1 MLKAEGS
8 MIKIIFNR
16 LFVYSQSTD
25 KYFFTKFSLGFNIV
39 YGRNTSGKSTL
50 IQSIIYSM
58 GINDSKEN
66 LSEIFRYDPIFR
78 LDCEIIEGVN
88 NKKVIFVRSDDTI
101 VVKVGTESPL
111 RFDGINGNNSYEYG
125 RYKHYFSKII
135 SFKLKLQNKNE
146 LVSAP
151 LESAVLPFYISQSV
165 GWVYIRESI
174 GDYRFYKDFR
184 FDYLDYYTGLSSN
197 KDRVKRNELIKDKKQ
212 LRLNINQVKNYKS
225 NNTDIAVAEALNK
238 RYKDSAI
245 KYLERFSK
253 INHDL
258 VSEERKHSQL
268 CNDLTSLRMR
278 QRVLNQ
284 IIRNIK
290 KQEPQVDKCPT
301 CEQIL
306 PGGTIEYY
314 QYSQN
319 INDALEEKKNV
330 AGNIKKKSAALNS
343 TDKRLLS
350 IKSEINVEYEILA
363 KFNATDI
370 TFDTWLDYHANL
382 KIIEKINDEIEGYN
396 KDIAKIDSDIESL
409 TSDDLNSLRRHKDRD
424 FLKILRRKTSAFNVQ
439 IPDDN
444 RYKELYSI
452 TSFPLQGVELHKMI
466 MAYHFSFLDFIS
478 KNRSIH
484 IFPFMLDAVFK
495 EDIDTKNRGD
505 ILKFISS
512 EAKKYD
518 QVIFT
523 IAEIKNDN
531 STVSNLFDTEKLN
544 NTYFSNKATLIC
556 IGKAE
561 NKKSFLSSV
570 NFQDTEYIDETLNL
584 LEAY

>member
-66 LSEIFRYDPIFR
+66 LNEIFRYDPVFR
-78 LDCEIIEGVN
+78 LDCEIIEGG
-88 NKKVIFVRSDDTI
+88 NKEKVIFVRSDDTI
-101 VVKVGTESPL
+101 VVKVGTASPL
-111 RFDGINGNNSYEYG
+111 RFDGINGNNSYEYD
-125 RYKHYFSKII
+125 RYKHYFSNII
-135 SFKLKLQNKNE
+135 NFKLKLQNKNE
-146 LVSAP
+146 LVAAP

-212 LRLNINQVKNYKS
+212 LKLNINQVKKYKS

-245 KYLERFSK
+245 EYLKRFSK

-268 CNDLTSLRMR
+268 CNDLTSLKMR

-284 IIRNIK
+284 VSRNIK
-290 KQEPQVDKCPT
+290 NQEPQVNKCPT

-306 PGGTIEYY
+306 PGGVIEYY
-314 QYSQN
+314 QYSQD
-319 INDALEEKKNV
+319 INDALKEKENV
-330 AGNIKKKSAALNS
+330 AVNIKKKSALLNS
-343 TDKRLLS
+343 TDKKLLS
-350 IKSEINVEYEILA
+350 IKSEINVEYEILT
-363 KFNATDI
+363 KFNVADI

-382 KIIEKINDEIEGYN
+382 KIIEKINDEVKSYN
-396 KDIAKIDSDIESL
+396 KDIDKIDNDIADID
-409 TSDDLNSLRRHKDRD
+409 SDDLNSLRRHKDRD
-424 FLKILRRKTSAFNVQ
+424 FLKILRRKTSVFNVQ

-478 KNRSIH
+478 KNNSTH
-484 IFPFMLDAVFK
+484 MFPFMLDAVFK
-495 EDIDTKNRGD
+495 EDIDTKNRGN
-505 ILKFISS
+505 ILEFISS
-512 EAKKYD
+512 EANKYD

-523 IAEIKNDN
+523 IAEIKDDN
-531 STVSNLFDTEKLN
+531 STVSNLFNTEKLN

-556 IGKAE
+556 IGKAK
-561 NKKSFLSSV
+561 NKKSFLSSI
-570 NFQDTEYIDETLNL
+570 NFKDTEYIDETLNL
-584 LEAY
+584 LEVY